1 MEQMKKL
8 TARLKKVRKSSIIL
22 LLGFGG
28 MLLILLSQLTG
39 VPKAAGQEEKG
50 SENHAEAYR
59 TELEAR
65 LLSLIQKM
73 DGVGKAEL
81 MITMDSGTEYLYV
94 NEEKTS
100 TDETED
106 ADQESNKTQ
115 RRESNEKSVT
125 VLGGTEALLQKE
137 KEPTVRGVIVIC
149 EGGDDIKVERQI
161 TDAVTAALHITSA
174 RVCVA
179 KMAAT
184 QQ

>member
-1 MEQMKKL
+1 MEWRKQI
-8 TARLKKVRKSSIIL
+8 ARLKKLRKSSVIL
-22 LLGFGG
+22 LLGIIG
-28 MLLILLSQLTG
+28 MVMILLSQF
-39 VPKAAGQEEKG
+39 AAGSKTDAQNG
-50 SENHAEAYR
+50 ADHSNIAEY
-59 TELEAR
+59 EAR
-65 LLSLIQKM
+65 LEKRLLPLIRKIE
-73 DGVGKAEL
+73 GVGKAEL

-125 VLGGTEALLQKE
+125 VLGGGEALLQKE
-137 KEPTVRGVIVIC
+137 KEPAVRGVVVIC
-149 EGGDDIKVERQI
+149 EGGDDIKVQRRL
-161 TDAVTAALHITSA
+161 TDAVTAALDITSA

-184 QQ
+184 EQE